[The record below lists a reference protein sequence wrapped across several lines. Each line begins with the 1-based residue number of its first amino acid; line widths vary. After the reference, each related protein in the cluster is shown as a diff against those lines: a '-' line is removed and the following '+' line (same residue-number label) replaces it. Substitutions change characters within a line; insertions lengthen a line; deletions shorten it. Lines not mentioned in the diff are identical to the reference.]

1 MIHIDGPQGHMRKNL
16 SGNSSYESFVP
27 VSLEKI
33 VPLELDDR
41 TTLALTACSR
51 KMGELRGMA
60 RFLPNADM
68 YLTMYVR
75 KEALLSSQI
84 EGTQCTLDD
93 VLDPE
98 GAVREEEVAD
108 VVRYVGATDYAV
120 EEMNRTPISKRLL
133 KNVHRRLLQGVRGSD
148 KEPGELRHSQN
159 WIGPGGSTISN
170 APYIPPNPEDMMDAL
185 SDLETFIN
193 SDTGIDPIVKA
204 ALVHYQFETVHPFLD
219 GNGRLGR
226 LLITL
231 CLIDWGVLDAPVFYP
246 SYQLKLRR
254 SEYYEHLMDVRING
268 RYQEWVRFFCEAM
281 ESAANDSLTSMGR
294 LVDLHAR
301 DTAAIDSG
309 GTVGGPNAHL
319 FLSALEETPIVTVS
333 SVMKRLGIGRTTA
346 SNLVNRFCELGI
358 LRLRDEGKKR
368 YRSFVYENYLAILR
382 EGSEPL

>member
-27 VSLEKI
+27 TPLERI
-33 VPLELDDR
+33 VPLELDDQ
-41 TTLALTACSR
+41 TTMALTACSR
-51 KMGELRGMA
+51 KIGELRGMA

-93 VLDPE
+93 ILDPE
-98 GAVREEEVAD
+98 GTVREEDVAD

-120 EEMNRTPISKRLL
+120 KAMAHTPISKRLL
-133 KNVHRRLLQGVRGSD
+133 KNVHHRLLQGVRGSD

-159 WIGPGGSTISN
+159 WIGPGGSAISN

-185 SDLETFIN
+185 SDLEAFIN
-193 SDTGIDPIVKA
+193 SDLDVDPLIKA

-254 SEYYEHLMDVRING
+254 SEYYERLMDVRTNG

-281 ESAANDSLTSMGR
+281 ESAANDSLVSMGR

-301 DTAAIDSG
+301 DTATIDNAG
-309 GTVGGPNAHL
+309 IAGGPNAHR
-319 FLSALEETPIVTVS
+319 FLSVLEETPIVTVP
-333 SVMKRLGIGRTTA
+333 SVMKRLDVGRTTA

-358 LRLRDEGKKR
+358 LKLRDEGKKR
-368 YRSFVYENYLAILR
+368 YRSFIYEDYLAILR